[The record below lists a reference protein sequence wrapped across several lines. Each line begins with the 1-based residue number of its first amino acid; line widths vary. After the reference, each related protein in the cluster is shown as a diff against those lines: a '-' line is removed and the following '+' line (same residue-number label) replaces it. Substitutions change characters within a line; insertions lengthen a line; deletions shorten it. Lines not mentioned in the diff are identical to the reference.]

1 MSILNAT
8 WISEEQRILHDSAL
22 RFTQETFEP
31 QREAWEKQGMCDR
44 DAWRQAG
51 EAGLLCA
58 SIPEEYG
65 GSGGDFT
72 HEAVIYDAM
81 IRGGAAASLAGGN
94 AVHSQIVAHYVLN
107 YGSEA
112 QKQRWLPAM
121 ASGEL
126 VSAIAMTEPGVGSD
140 LQSVKTSAV
149 ADDATD
155 EYVIN
160 GSKTFIS
167 NGQHADLI
175 VVVCKTD
182 PAMRARGISLVIVEA
197 LTEGVATAGFSRGRN
212 LEKIGLKEA
221 DTSELFFDNVRVP
234 KANLLGKDEG
244 QGFFQL
250 MSQLPQE
257 RLSIAL
263 SAATTAE
270 MAVEA
275 TVQYTKER
283 EAFGKTVFDFQNTR
297 FKLAEC
303 KTEACVSRAF
313 VDQCMVKHLE
323 GNLSAEEASMA
334 KWWCTQKQCDI
345 VDECLQLHGGFGYMW
360 EYPIARMYADSR
372 VQKIYGGTNEI
383 MKELISRSL

>member
-1 MSILNAT
+1 MSILDST
-8 WISEEQRILHDSAL
+8 WMSEELRILHDSAL
-22 RFTQETFEP
+22 RFTREAFEP

-44 DAWRQAG
+44 EAWRQAG

-58 SIPEEYG
+58 SIPEAYG
-65 GSGGDFT
+65 GAGGDFS

-81 IRGGAAASLAGGN
+81 MRGGAAASIAGGN
-94 AVHSQIVAHYVLN
+94 AVHSQIVAHYILN
-107 YGSEA
+107 YGTQA

-121 ASGEL
+121 ASGDL
-126 VSAIAMTEPGVGSD
+126 VAAIAMTEPGVGSD
-140 LQSVKTSAV
+140 LQSVKTTAI
-149 ADDATD
+149 ADGDD
-155 EYVIN
+155 YIVN
-160 GSKTFIS
+160 GSKTFIT
-167 NGQHADLI
+167 NGQHADI
-175 VVVCKTD
+175 VIVVCKTD
-182 PAMRARGISLVIVEA
+182 PKERARGISLVVVEVE
-197 LTEGVATAGFSRGRN
+197 TEKEPTAGFSRGRN

-221 DTSELFFDNVRVP
+221 DTSELFFDSVRVP
-234 KANLLGKDEG
+234 ASNLLGESEG

-263 SAATTAE
+263 AAATTAE
-270 MAVEA
+270 MAVEC
-275 TVQYTKER
+275 TVEYTKAR
-283 EAFGKTVFDFQNTR
+283 EAFGKTVFDFQNSR

-313 VDQCMVKHLE
+313 VDQCMVKHL
-323 GNLSAEEASMA
+323 GGALSAEEASMA

-345 VDECLQLHGGFGYMW
+345 VDECLQLHGGYGYMW

-383 MKELISRSL
+383 MKELISRAL